1 MESVIDTIADAG
13 DLVLDTLGSAPDVVV
28 SGGRRRGRSLLVLL
42 LIGAVIGIVL
52 WRRSQA
58 AGAEDAAAPGRS

>member
-58 AGAEDAAAPGRS
+58 AGAEDAAAPDRS